1 MAYIGKINK
10 STSTL
15 ATQTMDSMTG
25 DGTTTTLSLTSTPA
39 NVNDVSIYIDGV
51 MQQPGV
57 DYTLDGNTVT
67 FTTAVPLN
75 CYVCACQT
83 QNGDIG
89 TPAADSV
96 TTAKLTDGMFTNS
109 HIPSLSANKLTG
121 ALPALDGSALTG
133 VGSGFM
139 ENASDPAIDTN
150 PADGLGAVWVNTTS
164 GEIFICTDATTDAN
178 VWTNVGAGST
188 PVPAPEHGYHS
199 GGEGHGGPASIYSA
213 IYKFT
218 YASGTSVSDHGN
230 MHFARATGGAASSS
244 THGYAAAGQPSS
256 SVEGTSIDR
265 FAFASDAGGADVGDC
280 IARDLCTG
288 GESST
293 HGYIFMGRFH
303 SIHSTIQKYA
313 FASSVSG
320 STYNGDAGAT
330 RYQVG
335 SCSGPNECYI
345 LGGRSAANNG
355 TQDMWKVSHANDTTS
370 SHHGNLVRD
379 KFSNKGVASS
389 THGYSLGGKGNPPS
403 YPTYNDIDI
412 FSFASNAGASDWG
425 DLTHARSDGAATQNA
440 THGMWVS
447 GYYGPVGYMS
457 DMMMFAFDS
466 STSSVDVG
474 DLTTPRGNGYAY
486 TAK

>member
-39 NVNDVSIYIDGV
+39 NVNDVSIYTDGV
-51 MQQPGV
+51 MQEPGV

-96 TTAKLTDGMFTNS
+96 TTAKLTDGMFTDS
-109 HIPSLSANKLTG
+109 HIPSLSASKLTG
-121 ALPALDGSALTG
+121 ALPTIDGSALTG

-164 GEIFICTDATTDAN
+164 GEIFICTDATADAN

-199 GGEGHGGPASIYSA
+199 GGEGHGGPASIFNA

-218 YASGTSVSDHGN
+218 YASSTSVSDHGN
-230 MHFARATGGAASSS
+230 MHFARATGGSASSS
-244 THGYAAAGQPSS
+244 THGYAAAGQPATSA
-256 SVEGTSIDR
+256 EGTSIDR
-265 FAFASDAGGADVGDC
+265 FAFASDTGGADVGNC
-280 IARDLCTG
+280 TGRDLCTG
-288 GESST
+288 AESST
-293 HGYIFMGRFH
+293 DGYILGGRNG
-303 SIHSTIQKYA
+303 SIFSTIQKFA
-313 FASSVSG
+313 FASSSDASSIGNFG
-320 STYNGDAGAT
+320 SAK
-330 RYQVG
+330 YQVG
-335 SCSGPNECYI
+335 SCSGPDACFV
-345 LGGRSAANNG
+345 LGGRNSGNNATSG
-355 TQDMWKVSHANDTTS
+355 MWKIAFSNDTTS
-370 SHHGNLVRD
+370 TLHGNLVQG
-379 KFSNKGVASS
+379 KMSNKGVASQ
-389 THGYSLGGKGNPPS
+389 THGYSLGGKSSPPA
-403 YPTYNDIDI
+403 YTAYNDIDK
-412 FSFASNAGASDWG
+412 FPFASDAGASEWG
-425 DLTHARSDGAATQNA
+425 DLTHARGDGAATQNA
-440 THGMWVS
+440 THAMWIS
-447 GYYGPVGYMS
+447 GYNGSYMS

-474 DLTTPRGNGYAY
+474 DLTTPRGNGYAF